1 MLTGTFH
8 GITDVSLSD
17 SITVSDIPGQE
28 KETVCL
34 KDVLYRLTVIV
45 DVLPMSAFVADT
57 LLARGIVSSEIVP
70 LAVQSPEDAEEF
82 DGP

>member
-8 GITDVSLSD
+8 GITDASLSD
-17 SITVSDIPGQE
+17 SITVLDIPGQE
-28 KETVCL
+28 KDTVCL

-45 DVLPMSAFVADT
+45 DVLPISAFVADT

-70 LAVQSPEDAEEF
+70 PAVQSPEDSEEL

>member
-8 GITDVSLSD
+8 GITEASLSG
-17 SITVSDIPGQE
+17 SITVSDIPGHE

-34 KDVLYRLTVIV
+34 KDLLYRLTVIV
-45 DVLPMSAFVADT
+45 DVLPISAFVADT

-70 LAVQSPEDAEEF
+70 LAVQSPEESEEF